1 MDKGNLVI
9 IDCNLVTTNSTITKA
24 VQYQFDYGV
33 VFRLENAP
41 DCPLLIEFCNLGDKK
56 IQHDEPFT
64 GADIEIPRDLL
75 QDGRDVQIFV
85 SVNETDYF
93 KTLFEIDLRVIRRPT
108 R

>member
-1 MDKGNLVI
+1 MN
-9 IDCNLVTTNSTITKA
+9 NLVTVNLETVSGVIRRSTFY
-24 VQYQFDYGV
+24 QYDYGIKL
-33 VFRLENAP
+33 RLENAP

-75 QDGRDVQIFV
+75 QDGRDIQIFV
-85 SVNETDYF
+85 SLQETNYF
-93 KTLFEIDLRVIRRPT
+93 KTLFEIVLRVIRRPT